1 MWLQKFFGTIASA
14 VALIALVG
22 CTDPG
27 LSPEPT
33 PTETSTAA
41 PASDTVSVYWAISNP
56 TAIRIIEEVV
66 PFYGDR
72 TDSVAILSALVSGR
86 IEPIDPEYVNL
97 WSGGNKVNQVTVSDG
112 IATVD
117 LNIKS
122 LNVGGEGEAMAIAQ
136 IVWTLTENDKTI
148 KGVKFLVNG
157 KPAESLAGHVDTT
170 GVFKRDTL
178 DSGGEG
184 TSTLTSVSISNFAD
198 GQAVDSPVAFT
209 GTACTFE
216 ANVAWQLFKDET
228 SVQQS
233 STTAA
238 EACPVRS
245 EWTVDLGELEPG
257 SYRFVVQDLS
267 ANDGSVISED
277 SKTFTV
283 R

>member
-1 MWLQKFFGTIASA
+1 MGLQKFLGTISTAA
-14 VALIALVG
+14 ALIALVG

-27 LSPEPT
+27 LTPEPV
-33 PTETSTAA
+33 PTETSTSA
-41 PASDTVSVYWAISNP
+41 PEADTVAVYWAISNP
-56 TAIRIIEEVV
+56 TAIRIIEEDV

-72 TDSVAILSALVSGR
+72 TDPVAILSALVSGR
-86 IEPIDPEYVNL
+86 IKPVDPDYVNL
-97 WSGGNKVNQVTVSDG
+97 WAGGNKVNQITVADG

-117 LNIKS
+117 LNLKS
-122 LNVGGEGEAMAIAQ
+122 LNVGSEGEAMAIAQ

-157 KPAESLAGHVDTT
+157 QPTESLAGHVDAS

-178 DSGGEG
+178 DSAGEG
-184 TSTLTSVSISNFAD
+184 TSTLTSVSISNFTD
-198 GQAVDSPVAFT
+198 GQTIDSPVVFT

-216 ANVAWQLFKDET
+216 ANVSWQLYKDEVG
-228 SVQQS
+228 VQQS

-257 SYRFVVQDLS
+257 NYRFVVQDLS
-267 ANDGSVISED
+267 AKDGSVISED